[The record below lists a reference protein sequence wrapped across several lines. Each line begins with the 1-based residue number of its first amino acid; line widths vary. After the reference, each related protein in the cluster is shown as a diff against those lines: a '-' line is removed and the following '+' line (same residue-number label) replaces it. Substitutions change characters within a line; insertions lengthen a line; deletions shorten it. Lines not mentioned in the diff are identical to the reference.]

1 MIYIPRCCINENN
14 KSANEGH
21 ENSETL
27 WFGRGKVLPLSLF
40 SSKYENT
47 QAAPL

>member
-1 MIYIPRCCINENN
+1 MIYSPRCCINENN

-40 SSKYENT
+40 SFKYENT
-47 QAAPL
+47 QAALL